1 MIRIFQPTVGEDEL
15 AALAEVFD
23 SSWLGKGPRADAFE
37 QAFAG
42 HLDVDAEQVA
52 SISSCTAGLF
62 IAAKLADLG
71 PDCEAVLP
79 TVSYVAAGNA
89 VAATG
94 ARPVFCDVDER
105 TLNPTVDDVEAAL
118 TKRTRAVVLLHYGGY
133 PGDVVEIARLC
144 RERGIL
150 LIEDSA
156 CSVASRAG
164 EQACGTVGDIGLWS
178 FDSMKILVT
187 GDGGMLWA
195 RDPEMVARARKLAYL
210 GLEQFSGLS
219 QAPLVDSRWWEF
231 EVSSFSGRSV
241 MNDMQAAMGL
251 VQLPKVEA
259 FVKRRR
265 AVAEFYDREL
275 VDLTGVRTPP
285 PLPADHRSSYYLYWV
300 QMEPEVRDRVA
311 KTLLDRGIYTTF
323 RYPAL
328 HRVRAYG
335 SAASLPRAERAVD
348 RTLCL
353 PLHQALTDAD
363 VERIA
368 AEFRNAVSSASA
380 NSR

>member
-42 HLDVDAEQVA
+42 HLGVDAEQVT

-62 IAAKLADLG
+62 MAAKLADLG

-144 RERGIL
+144 RERGVL

-156 CSVASRAG
+156 CSVASRVG

-195 RDPEMVARARKLAYL
+195 RDPEMVARGRKLAYL

-219 QAPLVDSRWWEF
+219 QAPLVESRWWEF

-259 FVKRRR
+259 FIKRRR

-285 PLPADHRSSYYLYWV
+285 PLPVDHRSSYYLYWV

-311 KTLLDRGIYTTF
+311 RTLLERGIYTTF

-368 AEFRNAVSSASA
+368 AEFRNAVSSASG